1 MRRRLLAILLLF
13 LDASLFAGVSDMR
26 DDQHRGMGVRGIALS
41 DSYGTMF
48 ANPASLVFNPGS
60 ISASLWVTDNGYVNE
75 PASGLMLSFCG
86 KRMGFTLEQ
95 TTEFTKRE
103 DNLYNALKYTYL
115 RMDWAYNWKR
125 LSFGLSLNAQTAMKR
140 TSIEI
145 DAGRELTDLAVQTFF
160 SRYETKPNSTKVTA
174 ALGAMLDMDWFT
186 IGVVSDQFAEAS
198 DEGSLEFSGK
208 DLYENLCFG
217 FSLYSPTFNHRSQL
231 NLFKAGVSMELIHPF
246 QDASTLRGGI
256 DLKMQMLSDAQI
268 DFMAGWQQPFSTD
281 ELFGMDWTE
290 ATQSIGVLVTLQ
302 GWRIN
307 AYAEFPAKLYE
318 GDGSARDVQTTVS
331 FSFSR

>member
-1 MRRRLLAILLLF
+1 MRRCLLAILLLSVS
-13 LDASLFAGVSDMR
+13 ASVFAGVADMQ

-41 DSYGTMF
+41 DFYGTMF

-75 PASGLMLSFCG
+75 PSSGLMLSFCG
-86 KRMGFTLEQ
+86 RRMGFTLEQ

-103 DNLYNALKYTYL
+103 DGLYNALKYTYL
-115 RMDWAYNWKR
+115 QMDWAYNWKR
-125 LSFGLSLNAQTAMKR
+125 LSAGLSLNAQTAMKR
-140 TSIEI
+140 TSLEI
-145 DAGRELTDLAVQTFF
+145 DAGRELSDLAVQTFF

-186 IGVVSDQFAEAS
+186 IGAVSDQFAEAS

-217 FSLYSPTFNHRSQL
+217 LSLFSPTFNRRSQL
-231 NLFKAGVSMELIHPF
+231 NLFKTGISVELVHPF
-246 QDASTLRGGI
+246 QDASTLCGGI
-256 DLKMQMLSDAQI
+256 DVKMQMLPDAQV
-268 DFMAGWQQPFSTD
+268 DFMAGWRQPFSRD
-281 ELFGMDWTE
+281 KLFDMDWRD
-290 ATQSIGVLVTLQ
+290 ATQSAGVVVTLL

-307 AYAEFPAKLYE
+307 AYAEFPAKVYAGE
-318 GDGSARDVQTTVS
+318 GTASDVQATVS
-331 FSFSR
+331 LSYSR